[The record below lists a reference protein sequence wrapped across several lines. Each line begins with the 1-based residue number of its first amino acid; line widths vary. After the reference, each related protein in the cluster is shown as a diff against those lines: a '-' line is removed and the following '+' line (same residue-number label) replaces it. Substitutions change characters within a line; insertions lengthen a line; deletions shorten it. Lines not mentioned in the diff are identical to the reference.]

1 VIECPAW
8 VGWGWWKGA
17 SASADETEDQY
28 VFLDLLQKYVSGLDR
43 ARRSKIMAYATVRSF
58 FMHNRCALPQDPAF
72 RIQSARSTAP
82 SKLTLANIVDVVKNA
97 TLRDRSVLLMKW
109 QGLLDST
116 RLAYV
121 GQRLAEEVVKYLRL
135 KIQ

>member
-1 VIECPAW
+1 
-8 VGWGWWKGA
+8 
-17 SASADETEDQY
+17 
-28 VFLDLLQKYVSGLDR
+28 
-43 ARRSKIMAYATVRSF
+43 
-58 FMHNRCALPQDPAF
+58 
-72 RIQSARSTAP
+72 
-82 SKLTLANIVDVVKNA
+82 VDVVKNA
-97 TLRDRSVLLMKW
+97 TLRDRSVLLVKW

>member
-1 VIECPAW
+1 MVECPAW
-8 VGWGWWKGA
+8 VGWGWRECA
-17 SASADETEDQY
+17 SVSADEAEDQY
-28 VFLDLLQKYVSGLDR
+28 VVLDLLQEYVSGLDR
-43 ARRSKIMAYATVRSF
+43 ARRSKIMAYAAVRSF

-72 RIQSARSTAP
+72 RIQSARSTVP